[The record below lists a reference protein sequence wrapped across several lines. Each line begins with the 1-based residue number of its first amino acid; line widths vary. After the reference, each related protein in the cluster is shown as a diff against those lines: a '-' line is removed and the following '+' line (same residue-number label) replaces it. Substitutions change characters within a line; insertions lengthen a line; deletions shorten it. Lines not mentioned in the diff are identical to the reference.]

1 MQKPRYVLCDLLS
14 YLIFLIVTVVGLV
27 KGACQDLDAGA
38 CAVIKSKL
46 PDMCSDPCIAVICS
60 DTCNNC
66 GMLINII

>member
-1 MQKPRYVLCDLLS
+1 MQKPRYALCDLLS

-46 PDMCSDPCIAVICS
+46 PENFYIVIY
-60 DTCNNC
+60 TPR
-66 GMLINII
+66 LF